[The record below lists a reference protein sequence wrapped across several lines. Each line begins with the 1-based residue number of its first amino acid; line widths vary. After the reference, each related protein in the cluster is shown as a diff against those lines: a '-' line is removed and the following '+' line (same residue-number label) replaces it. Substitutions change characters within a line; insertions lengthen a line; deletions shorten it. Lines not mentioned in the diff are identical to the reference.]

1 MSDVSEVTEA
11 AVAGPIGSQGRE
23 IKLVTIPIT
32 KAKGTVEIDVNN
44 DVPDDVYAEAL
55 VLGLK
60 ELANRGMTKITKA
73 STKDEA
79 ELKTLAMA
87 QAQKN
92 VEAIRTSKIRF
103 SGKKSDSKITG
114 EVKTEA
120 MRLAKNIVKDLM
132 KKAGLKISHTP
143 ASEITAAAKEVLEA
157 DASIIAT
164 AQANIEARK
173 KKSEGGV
180 AGIDI
185 TTLVKADPK
194 LVAKDAEKKAAEKA
208 NKPLSAKQAG
218 KVKPRQRPQAT
229 A

>member
-1 MSDVSEVTEA
+1 MSDVDQGQEA
-11 AVAGPIGSQGRE
+11 VGSQGRP
-23 IKLVTIPIT
+23 IKLVSIPIT
-32 KAKGTVEIDVNN
+32 KAKGLVEIDVNN

-79 ELKTLAMA
+79 ELKSLAMA
-87 QAQKN
+87 QANRN
-92 VEAIRTSKIRF
+92 VEAIKASKIRF
-103 SGKKSDSKITG
+103 SGKKSDSKMTG

-143 ASEITAAAKEVLEA
+143 ASEITAAAKEVLDA

-164 AQANIEARK
+164 ATANIEARK

-185 TTLVKADPK
+185 SKLVKADPK
-194 LVAKDAEKKAAEKA
+194 LVAKDEAKKAKEKAEKPMSKT
-208 NKPLSAKQAG
+208 QAG
-218 KVKPRQRPQAT
+218 KVKPRAKPQAQT
-229 A
+229 NA